1 MKRGDRYECQ
11 YVEGKIKE
19 NDMTQED
26 VANKIGLSLSRF
38 NAKLNETGGAEF
50 SLGEVRSMKNLF
62 KLEPEQV
69 DQIFF
74 A

>member
-1 MKRGDRYECQ
+1 
-11 YVEGKIKE
+11 
-19 NDMTQED
+19 MTQED
-26 VANKIGLSLSRF
+26 VANKNGLSLSRF